1 MKNTLPSISEIWTQA
16 ITQFFKHVLSLAIIK
31 SLSLLSGRKNMVH
44 QAKNI
49 VIFSAKND
57 VVSINQRNMD
67 SLFYWIKAMSM
78 QIENPTL
85 PSRKDDIGLFTKDKW
100 VHERNVIV
108 ISRYIQFWIEFDY
121 LRQIWFLVQSLH
133 FYHQIKELKWHSRIL
148 IL

>member
-31 SLSLLSGRKNMVH
+31 SLGLLSERKSMLH

-85 PSRKDDIGLFTKDKW
+85 PSRKDDMGLFTKDKW

-108 ISRYIQFWIEFDY
+108 ISRYIQFWIESDY
-121 LRQIWFLVQSLH
+121 LPRYDFLSKS
-133 FYHQIKELKWHSRIL
+133 FIFIIKSKNSNDTAES
-148 IL
+148 

>member
-1 MKNTLPSISEIWTQA
+1 
-16 ITQFFKHVLSLAIIK
+16 
-31 SLSLLSGRKNMVH
+31 MVH

-85 PSRKDDIGLFTKDKW
+85 PSRKDDMRACSQK
-100 VHERNVIV
+100 
-108 ISRYIQFWIEFDY
+108 ISEYMSEM
-121 LRQIWFLVQSLH
+121 
-133 FYHQIKELKWHSRIL
+133 
-148 IL
+148 

>member
-16 ITQFFKHVLSLAIIK
+16 ITQFFKHVLSEAIIK

-44 QAKNI
+44 QAKNM
-49 VIFSAKND
+49 VHFSEKSD
-57 VVSINQRNMD
+57 CVLTFQQIID
-67 SLFYWIKAMSM
+67 ILFYWIKAMSM

-108 ISRYIQFWIEFDY
+108 ISRYIQFWIESDY
-121 LRQIWFLVQSLH
+121 LGRYDFLSKS
-133 FYHQIKELKWHSRIL
+133 FIFIIKSMNSNDTAES
-148 IL
+148 